1 MSYTGVREA
10 IDIRLASPR
19 DADTLALV
27 EELDAYLTGLYPPD
41 ANYLFSI
48 DELCQ
53 PNVSFYAA
61 YVDGKAVACG
71 AVVAYPEYVE
81 VKRVFVRPD
90 RRGRGLAQAII
101 ACLEVR
107 ALELGYSS
115 LRLETGTAQPDA
127 ITLYERCGFQRR
139 GPFGG
144 YPDIPLSVF
153 MEKGLVAIC

>member
-1 MSYTGVREA
+1 MSQTA
-10 IDIRLASPR
+10 AQQTIDIRPASPR
-19 DADTLALV
+19 DTDTQALV

-48 DELCQ
+48 EELCQ

-61 YVDGKAVACG
+61 YVEGEAVACG
-71 AVVAYPEYVE
+71 AVVAYPDYVE

-90 RRGRGLAQAII
+90 MRGHGLAQAVI
-101 ACLEVR
+101 ARLEARTV
-107 ALELGYSS
+107 ELGYAS

-127 ITLYERCGFQRR
+127 IALYERCGYSRR
-139 GPFGG
+139 GPFGA

-153 MEKGLVAIC
+153 MEKGLA

>member
-1 MSYTGVREA
+1 MSQAAVQQL

-19 DADTLALV
+19 EAGALALV
-27 EELDAYLTGLYPPD
+27 EELDAYLTGLYPPN

-61 YVDGKAVACG
+61 YVAGEAVACG
-71 AVVAYPEYVE
+71 AVVAYPDYVE
-81 VKRVFVRPD
+81 IKRVFVRPD
-90 RRGRGLAQAII
+90 MRGRRLAQAVI
-101 ACLEVR
+101 ARLEAR
-107 ALELGYSS
+107 TLELGYAS

-127 ITLYERCGFQRR
+127 IALYERCGFLRR
-139 GPFGG
+139 GPFGS

-153 MEKGLVAIC
+153 MEKALTR

>member
-1 MSYTGVREA
+1 MSQTAAQQA
-10 IDIRLASPR
+10 IDIRLTSPR
-19 DADTLALV
+19 EAGALALV

-53 PNVSFYAA
+53 SNVSFYAA
-61 YVDGKAVACG
+61 YVNGEAVACG
-71 AVVAYPEYVE
+71 AVVAYSDYVE
-81 VKRVFVRPD
+81 IKRVFVRPD

-101 ACLEVR
+101 SRLETR
-107 ALELGYSS
+107 TLELGYDS

-127 ITLYERCGFQRR
+127 IALYERCGFLRR
-139 GPFGG
+139 APFGD

-153 MEKGLVAIC
+153 MEKRLGR